1 MYNFAADFQKTIVGK
16 FSAYKL
22 PLKLLPVGSQEF
34 DYHLD
39 KQFFVDM
46 ESSDI
51 HGANLDVH
59 VTVVNKGDIY
69 DMTIDI
75 AGEITLVCDRC
86 LDDLEWPVDTSYH
99 IFVKYGPDFN
109 DDSDELLEIPEGD
122 AYLNIAY
129 MIYDT
134 VALTIPIKHVHP
146 LGKCNRAMS
155 TLLKKHRAQGSA
167 GEEDEDEE
175 MMDEI
180 MEEVDDTIDDA
191 SSDDNTDP
199 RWDELKKLNDN
210 N

>member
-1 MYNFAADFQKTIVGK
+1 MGK

-22 PLKLLPVGSQEF
+22 PLKSLPVGSQEF

-51 HGANLDVH
+51 HGADLDVH

-99 IFVKYGPDFN
+99 IFVKYG
-109 DDSDELLEIPEGD
+109 
-122 AYLNIAY
+122 
-129 MIYDT
+129 
-134 VALTIPIKHVHP
+134 LTSTTTPTSCSKSPKATPI
-146 LGKCNRAMS
+146 S
-155 TLLKKHRAQGSA
+155 TSP
-167 GEEDEDEE
+167 
-175 MMDEI
+175 
-180 MEEVDDTIDDA
+180 T
-191 SSDDNTDP
+191 
-199 RWDELKKLNDN
+199 
-210 N
+210 